1 MLSESKHYNSSSRVD
16 DNLCK
21 KKQRGLKTVI
31 VINNQLAVDHYQALR
46 RLLITSVS
54 AAGNKTELMMRTVD
68 LFITHI
74 VLVVTQV
81 IRIECQLICSFICTL
96 VQRYGYVFVMRKVV
110 PEHVC
115 SSFHVTYIVDLEFD
129 TNEGS
134 LPISLAIM
142 KLFKMTA
149 YIYMFALC
157 VSYSPFYLINPEA

>member
-1 MLSESKHYNSSSRVD
+1 
-16 DNLCK
+16 
-21 KKQRGLKTVI
+21 
-31 VINNQLAVDHYQALR
+31 
-46 RLLITSVS
+46 
-54 AAGNKTELMMRTVD
+54 MRTVD

-149 YIYMFALC
+149 YTYVCFVC
-157 VSYSPFYLINPEA
+157 VILPILFN